1 MACIALKVDVDTWRG
16 TREGVPGLLRSLDA
30 AKAQATFLFSLGPDH
45 TGRAVLRV
53 LRPGFLSKV
62 SRTSVLEHY
71 GLRTLLY
78 GSLLPGP
85 DIGRREGE
93 TLRSVRDA
101 GFEVGVHCWDHV
113 RWQDQLLSRDAA
125 WALREMTLATQ
136 RFLELFGEVPR
147 VHGAAGWQFSE
158 AAAIAEQTLGFG
170 MGSDTR
176 GTHPFVPVDAHGVTL
191 GPPQF
196 PTTLPTLDELIGING
211 VTVDNVHLHLL
222 ALTERAEQDQVFTL
236 HAELEG
242 MKLRPVLER
251 LLEGWCTQGHTLASL
266 SSLQNGHPL
275 NGLPRHR
282 IALGRVPGRSGWVAV
297 QGSAFSS
304 RAPGVRPQSRAQ
316 RLHEVVDIGDD
327 HRDHQQAQDS
337 R

>member
-16 TREGVPGLLRSLDA
+16 TREGVPSLLRSLDA
-30 AKAQATFLFSLGPDH
+30 AKAQASFLFSLGPDH
-45 TGRAVLRV
+45 TGRAALRV
-53 LRPGFLSKV
+53 LRPGFLRKV

-85 DIGRREGE
+85 DIGKREGQ
-93 TLRSVRDA
+93 TLRAVRDA

-125 WALREMTLATQ
+125 WALGEMTLATR
-136 RFLELFGEVPR
+136 RFLEVFGAVPR

-158 AAAIAEQTLGFG
+158 AAAIAERTLGFG
-170 MGSDTR
+170 MASDTR
-176 GTHPFVPVDAHGVTL
+176 GTHPFVPVSAHGVTL

-211 VTVDNVHLHLL
+211 VAVHNVHLHLL
-222 ALTERAEQDQVFTL
+222 ALTEQTEQDQVFTL

-242 MKLRPVLER
+242 MKLRPILER
-251 LLEGWCTQGHTLASL
+251 LLAGWRTQGHTLVSLASL
-266 SSLQNGHPL
+266 RKGHPTS
-275 NGLPRHR
+275 GLPGHR
-282 IALGRVPGRSGWVAV
+282 IAFGRIPGRAGLVAV
-297 QGSAFSS
+297 QG
-304 RAPGVRPQSRAQ
+304 Q
-316 RLHEVVDIGDD
+316 RFD
-327 HRDHQQAQDS
+327 RDG
-337 R
+337 

>member
-30 AKAQATFLFSLGPDH
+30 AHAQASFLFSLGPDH
-45 TGRAVLRV
+45 TGRALLRV

-62 SRTSVLEHY
+62 SRTSVVGHY

-85 DIGRREGE
+85 DIGKREGH
-93 TLRSVRDA
+93 TLRAVRDA
-101 GFEVGVHCWDHV
+101 GFDVGVHCWNHV

-136 RFLELFGEVPR
+136 RFLELFGAAPH

-158 AAAIAEQTLGFG
+158 AAAVAERTLGFG
-170 MGSDTR
+170 MASDTR
-176 GTHPFVPVDAHGVTL
+176 GTHPFVPVNAQGVTL

-222 ALTERAEQDQVFTL
+222 ALTEQAQQDQVFTL

-242 MKLRPVLER
+242 MKLRPILER
-251 LLEGWCTQGHTLASL
+251 LLKGWRTQGHALVSLAA
-266 SSLQNGHPL
+266 LQNDHPS

-282 IALGRVPGRSGWVAV
+282 IAFGRVPGRSGWVAV
-297 QGSAFSS
+297 QG
-304 RAPGVRPQSRAQ
+304 Q
-316 RLHEVVDIGDD
+316 RVDDADARHGAA
-327 HRDHQQAQDS
+327 RRCPS
-337 R
+337 P

>member
-1 MACIALKVDVDTWRG
+1 MARIALKVDVDTWRG
-16 TREGVPGLLRSLDA
+16 TREGVPNLLRSLEA
-30 AKAQATFLFSLGPDH
+30 ANAQASFLFSLGPDH

-85 DIGRREGE
+85 DIGKRERQ
-93 TLRSVRDA
+93 TLRAVRDV

-136 RFLELFGEVPR
+136 RFSELFGEVPR

-158 AAAIAEQTLGFG
+158 AAASAEQTLGYG
-170 MGSDTR
+170 MASDTR
-176 GTHPFVPVDAHGVTL
+176 GTHPFVPVDADGVTL

-222 ALTERAEQDQVFTL
+222 ALTERVEQDQVFTL

-242 MKLRPVLER
+242 MKLRPILER
-251 LLEGWCTQGHTLASL
+251 LLAGWHTQGHRLVSL
-266 SSLQNGHPL
+266 SNLQKSHPL
-275 NGLPRHR
+275 SGLPGHR
-282 IALGRVPGRSGWVAV
+282 IAFGRIPGRSGPVAV
-297 QGSAFSS
+297 QGQRFD
-304 RAPGVRPQSRAQ
+304 RAY
-316 RLHEVVDIGDD
+316 
-327 HRDHQQAQDS
+327 
-337 R
+337 

>member
-16 TREGVPGLLRSLDA
+16 TREGVPNLLRSLDA
-30 AKAQATFLFSLGPDH
+30 AKAQASFLFSLGPDH

-53 LRPGFLSKV
+53 FRPGFLSKV

-78 GSLLPGP
+78 GTVLRGP
-85 DIGRREGE
+85 DIGMREGQ
-93 TLRSVRDA
+93 TLRAVRDA

-158 AAAIAEQTLGFG
+158 AAASAEQALGYG
-170 MGSDTR
+170 MASDTR
-176 GTHPFVPVDAHGVTL
+176 GTHPFVPVAVHGATL

-222 ALTERAEQDQVFTL
+222 ALTEQSEQDQVFTL

-242 MKLRPVLER
+242 MKLRPTLER
-251 LLEGWCTQGHTLASL
+251 LLEGWRAQGHTLVSLASL
-266 SSLQNGHPL
+266 QKDHPL
-275 NGLPRHR
+275 SGLPRHR
-282 IALGRVPGRSGWVAV
+282 IALGRLPGRSGLVAM
-297 QGSAFSS
+297 QGQHVTEPINDIAL
-304 RAPGVRPQSRAQ
+304 G
-316 RLHEVVDIGDD
+316 EVVRRRG
-327 HRDHQQAQDS
+327 
-337 R
+337 

>member
-1 MACIALKVDVDTWRG
+1 MAFIALKVDVDTWRG
-16 TREGVPGLLRSLDA
+16 TREGVPGLLRSLEA
-30 AKAQATFLFSLGPDH
+30 AKAQASFLFSLGPDH

-85 DIGRREGE
+85 DIGKREGR
-93 TLRSVRDA
+93 TLRSVREA
-101 GFEVGVHCWDHV
+101 GFDVGVHCWDHV

-136 RFLELFGEVPR
+136 RFMEVFGTFPV

-158 AAAIAEQTLGFG
+158 AAAIAERTLGIV
-170 MGSDTR
+170 MASDTR
-176 GTHPFVPVDAHGVTL
+176 GTHPFVPVCAHGVTL

-211 VTVDNVHLHLL
+211 ITVDNVHLHLL
-222 ALTERAEQDQVFTL
+222 ALTEKAEQDQVFTL

-242 MKLRPVLER
+242 MKWRPILDR
-251 LLEGWCTQGHTLASL
+251 LLAGWRAQGHALVSLASL
-266 SSLQNGHPL
+266 QKGHPL
-275 NGLPRHR
+275 SGLPGHSIAFGR
-282 IALGRVPGRSGWVAV
+282 IPGRSGLVAL
-297 QGSAFSS
+297 QG
-304 RAPGVRPQSRAQ
+304 Q
-316 RLHEVVDIGDD
+316 RLDRAD
-327 HRDHQQAQDS
+327 
-337 R
+337 